1 MLCFENDLSKC
12 LIEGMIERKLISWI
26 IPCFN
31 EEEVIIKSLN
41 EIVKVSS
48 SITNYQWELVIIDD
62 GSIDKTSE
70 LIKEFTNNKFDIHL
84 IQFSR
89 NFGHQNAVQA
99 GLDYCKGAAAII
111 IDADLQD
118 PPNLAE
124 KMINKWENGFQV
136 VYGKRVQRIAENKFK
151 IFTAFLFYRLLNFLS
166 GIQIPNDTGDFRL
179 IDREVINVLNSMPE
193 KGRFIRGL
201 ISWIGFRQTSIKYRR
216 NKRAAGLTKY
226 SLRKMI
232 SLALEGLTNFSRRP
246 LRLATF
252 LGFFFSIF
260 AFLGIIYV
268 LYVRLFTLTW
278 VPGWAAILL
287 AILLS
292 SGIQMICIGILGE
305 YIGNIFFES
314 KNRPLY
320 VLSSREVI
328 VHK

>member
-1 MLCFENDLSKC
+1 MV
-12 LIEGMIERKLISWI
+12 ERKLISWI

-41 EIVKVSS
+41 EIIKVSD
-48 SITNYQWELVIIDD
+48 SIINYQWELIIVDD
-62 GSIDKTSE
+62 GSIDNTSE
-70 LIKEFTNNKFDIHL
+70 LVRTFTNNKFDIHL

-89 NFGHQNAVQA
+89 NFGHQQAVQA
-99 GLDYCKGAAAII
+99 GLDHCKGNAAII

-118 PPNLAE
+118 PPHLAQ
-124 KMINKWENGFQV
+124 KMINKWENGFHV
-136 VYGKRVQRIAENKFK
+136 VYGKRVKRIAENKFK
-151 IFTAFLFYRLLNFLS
+151 ILTAFLFYRLLNFLS
-166 GIQIPNDTGDFRL
+166 GISIPNDTGDFRL
-179 IDREVINVLNSMPE
+179 IDREVIDVLKSMPE

-201 ISWIGFRQTSIKYRR
+201 ISWIGFRQISIKYRR
-216 NKRAAGLTKY
+216 NKRAAGSTKY
-226 SLRKMI
+226 SIRKMI

-252 LGFFFSIF
+252 LGFFFSIISF
-260 AFLGIIYV
+260 IGIIYV

-287 AILLS
+287 VILLS

-320 VLSSREVI
+320 VLSSRQKI

>member
-1 MLCFENDLSKC
+1 
-12 LIEGMIERKLISWI
+12 MIERKLISWI

-41 EIVKVSS
+41 EIIKVSD
-48 SITNYQWELVIIDD
+48 SIINYQWELIIVDD
-62 GSIDKTSE
+62 GSIDNTSE
-70 LIKEFTNNKFDIHL
+70 LVRTFTNNKFDIHL

-89 NFGHQNAVQA
+89 NFGHQQAVQA
-99 GLDYCKGAAAII
+99 GLDHCKGNAAII

-118 PPNLAE
+118 PPHLAK
-124 KMINKWENGFQV
+124 KMINKWENGFHV
-136 VYGKRVQRIAENKFK
+136 VYGKRVKRIAENKFK
-151 IFTAFLFYRLLNFLS
+151 ILTAFLFYRLLNFLS
-166 GIQIPNDTGDFRL
+166 GISIPNDTGDFRL
-179 IDREVINVLNSMPE
+179 IDREVIDVLKSMPE

-216 NKRAAGLTKY
+216 NKRVAGSTKY
-226 SLRKMI
+226 SIRKMI

-252 LGFFFSIF
+252 LGFFFSIISF
-260 AFLGIIYV
+260 IGIIYV

-287 AILLS
+287 VILLS

-320 VLSSREVI
+320 VLSSRQKI

>member
-1 MLCFENDLSKC
+1 MLCFQNDLFAWFIK
-12 LIEGMIERKLISWI
+12 GMIERKLISWI

-41 EIVKVSS
+41 EIVKVSA

>member
-1 MLCFENDLSKC
+1 
-12 LIEGMIERKLISWI
+12 MIERKLISWI

-41 EIVKVSS
+41 EIVKVSA

-124 KMINKWENGFQV
+124 KMINKWENGFHV

>member
-1 MLCFENDLSKC
+1 
-12 LIEGMIERKLISWI
+12 MIERKLISWI

-41 EIVKVSS
+41 EIIKVSD
-48 SITNYQWELVIIDD
+48 SIINYQWELIIVDD
-62 GSIDKTSE
+62 GSIDNTSE
-70 LIKEFTNNKFDIHL
+70 LVRTFTNNKFDIHL

-89 NFGHQNAVQA
+89 NFGHQQAVQA
-99 GLDYCKGAAAII
+99 GLDHCKGNAAII

-118 PPNLAE
+118 PPHLAQ
-124 KMINKWENGFQV
+124 KMINKWENGFHV
-136 VYGKRVQRIAENKFK
+136 IYGKRVKRMAENKFK
-151 IFTAFLFYRLLNFLS
+151 ILTAFLFYRLLNFLS
-166 GIQIPNDTGDFRL
+166 GISIPNDTGDFRL
-179 IDREVINVLNSMPE
+179 IDREVIDVLKSMPE

-201 ISWIGFRQTSIKYRR
+201 ISWIGFRQISIKYRR
-216 NKRAAGLTKY
+216 NKRAAGSTKY
-226 SLRKMI
+226 SIRKMI

-252 LGFFFSIF
+252 LGFFFSIISF
-260 AFLGIIYV
+260 IGIIYV

-287 AILLS
+287 VILLS

-320 VLSSREVI
+320 VLSSRQKI

>member
-1 MLCFENDLSKC
+1 MV
-12 LIEGMIERKLISWI
+12 ERKLISWI

-41 EIVKVSS
+41 EIVKVSA

-70 LIKEFTNNKFDIHL
+70 LVKEFTNKKFDIHL

-99 GLDYCKGAAAII
+99 GLDYCKGIAAII

-166 GIQIPNDTGDFRL
+166 GIPIPNDTGDFRL

>member
-1 MLCFENDLSKC
+1 MV
-12 LIEGMIERKLISWI
+12 ERKLISWI

-41 EIVKVSS
+41 EIIKVSY
-48 SITNYQWELVIIDD
+48 SIPNYQWELVIVDD

-70 LIKEFTNNKFDIHL
+70 LVKAFRNNKFDIYL

-89 NFGHQNAVQA
+89 NFGHQQAVQA
-99 GLDYCKGAAAII
+99 GLDHCKGDAAII

-118 PPNLAE
+118 PPDLAE
-124 KMINKWENGFQV
+124 KMINKWENGFHV
-136 VYGKRVQRIAENKFK
+136 VYGKRVKRIAENKFK
-151 IFTAFLFYRLLNFLS
+151 ILTAFLFYRLLNFLS
-166 GIQIPNDTGDFRL
+166 GISIPNDTGDFRL
-179 IDREVINVLNSMPE
+179 IDREVIDVLKSMPE

-216 NKRAAGLTKY
+216 NKRAAGSTKY
-226 SLRKMI
+226 SIRKMI

-252 LGFFFSIF
+252 LGFFFSIISF
-260 AFLGIIYV
+260 IGIIYV

-287 AILLS
+287 VILLS

-320 VLSSREVI
+320 ILSSRQKI
-328 VHK
+328 IHK

>member
-1 MLCFENDLSKC
+1 
-12 LIEGMIERKLISWI
+12 MIERKLISWI

-41 EIVKVSS
+41 EIVKVSA

-89 NFGHQNAVQA
+89 NFGHQTAVQA

-136 VYGKRVQRIAENKFK
+136 IYGKRVQRIAENKFK

-166 GIQIPNDTGDFRL
+166 GIPIPNDTGDFRL

>member
-1 MLCFENDLSKC
+1 
-12 LIEGMIERKLISWI
+12 MIERKLISWI

-41 EIVKVSS
+41 EIVKVSD

-62 GSIDKTSE
+62 GSSDKTSE
-70 LIKEFTNNKFDIHL
+70 LIKEFKNNKFDIHL

-99 GLDYCKGAAAII
+99 GLDYCKGVAAII

-124 KMINKWENGFQV
+124 EMINKWEKGFQV

-151 IFTAFLFYRLLNFLS
+151 ILTAFLFYRLLNFLS
-166 GIQIPNDTGDFRL
+166 GIPIPNDTGDFRL
-179 IDREVINVLNSMPE
+179 IDREVINVLNCMPE

-268 LYVRLFTLTW
+268 LYIRLFTLTW

-320 VLSSREVI
+320 VLSNRQVI

>member
-1 MLCFENDLSKC
+1 
-12 LIEGMIERKLISWI
+12 MIERKLISWI

-41 EIVKVSS
+41 EIIKVSD
-48 SITNYQWELVIIDD
+48 SITNYQWELVVIDD
-62 GSIDKTSE
+62 GSTDKTTE
-70 LIKEFTNNKFDIHL
+70 LVRAFINNKFDIHL
-84 IQFSR
+84 IQLSR
-89 NFGHQNAVQA
+89 NFGHQQAVQA
-99 GLDYCKGAAAII
+99 GLDHCKGNAAII

-118 PPNLAE
+118 PPDLAE
-124 KMINKWENGFQV
+124 QMINKWENGFHV
-136 VYGKRVQRIAENKFK
+136 VYGKRIQRIAENKFK
-151 IFTAFLFYRLLNFLS
+151 ILTAFLFYRLLNFLS
-166 GIQIPNDTGDFRL
+166 GISIPNDTGDFRL
-179 IDREVINVLNSMPE
+179 IDREVIDVLNSMPE

-201 ISWIGFRQTSIKYRR
+201 ISWIGYRQTSIKYRR
-216 NKRAAGLTKY
+216 NKRAAGSTKY
-226 SLRKMI
+226 SIRKMI

-252 LGFFFSIF
+252 LGFFFSIVSF
-260 AFLGIIYV
+260 IGIIYV

-287 AILLS
+287 VILLS

-320 VLSSREVI
+320 VLSSRQKI
-328 VHK
+328 FHQ

>member
-1 MLCFENDLSKC
+1 MSIKFPKVSL
-12 LIEGMIERKLISWI
+12 I

-41 EIVKVSS
+41 EIVKVSA

-99 GLDYCKGAAAII
+99 GLDYCKGVAAII

-151 IFTAFLFYRLLNFLS
+151 LCGTATEALKALMAYEFSYEGLHKIEACHFGENIGSSRVLLKAGLKK
-166 GIQIPNDTGDFRL
+166 
-179 IDREVINVLNSMPE
+179 EAE
-193 KGRFIRGL
+193 KKEHFKKNGRFLDVIEYGL
-201 ISWIGFRQTSIKYRR
+201 
-216 NKRAAGLTKY
+216 
-226 SLRKMI
+226 LRKDY
-232 SLALEGLTNFSRRP
+232 LAN
-246 LRLATF
+246 
-252 LGFFFSIF
+252 
-260 AFLGIIYV
+260 
-268 LYVRLFTLTW
+268 
-278 VPGWAAILL
+278 
-287 AILLS
+287 
-292 SGIQMICIGILGE
+292 
-305 YIGNIFFES
+305 
-314 KNRPLY
+314 K
-320 VLSSREVI
+320 
-328 VHK
+328 

>member
-1 MLCFENDLSKC
+1 M
-12 LIEGMIERKLISWI
+12 
-26 IPCFN
+26 
-31 EEEVIIKSLN
+31 
-41 EIVKVSS
+41 
-48 SITNYQWELVIIDD
+48 
-62 GSIDKTSE
+62 
-70 LIKEFTNNKFDIHL
+70 
-84 IQFSR
+84 
-89 NFGHQNAVQA
+89 
-99 GLDYCKGAAAII
+99 
-111 IDADLQD
+111 QD

-166 GIQIPNDTGDFRL
+166 GIPIPNDTGDFRL

-268 LYVRLFTLTW
+268 LYVRLFTFTW

>member
-1 MLCFENDLSKC
+1 MV
-12 LIEGMIERKLISWI
+12 ERKLISWI

-41 EIVKVSS
+41 EIIEVSD
-48 SITNYQWELVIIDD
+48 SIINYQWELIVVDD

-70 LIKEFTNNKFDIHL
+70 LVRTFTNNKFDIHL

-89 NFGHQNAVQA
+89 NFGHQQAVQA
-99 GLDYCKGAAAII
+99 GLDHCKGNAAII

-118 PPNLAE
+118 PPHLAQ
-124 KMINKWENGFQV
+124 KMINKWENGFHV
-136 VYGKRVQRIAENKFK
+136 VYGKRVKRIAENKFK
-151 IFTAFLFYRLLNFLS
+151 ILTAFLFYRLLNFLS
-166 GIQIPNDTGDFRL
+166 GISIPNDTGDFRL
-179 IDREVINVLNSMPE
+179 IDREVIDVLKSMPE

-216 NKRAAGLTKY
+216 NKRAAGSTKY
-226 SLRKMI
+226 SIRKMI
-232 SLALEGLTNFSRRP
+232 SFALEGLTNFSRRP

-252 LGFFFSIF
+252 LGFFFSMISF
-260 AFLGIIYV
+260 IGIIYV

-287 AILLS
+287 VILLS

-320 VLSSREVI
+320 VLSSRQKI

>member
-1 MLCFENDLSKC
+1 M
-12 LIEGMIERKLISWI
+12 
-26 IPCFN
+26 
-31 EEEVIIKSLN
+31 
-41 EIVKVSS
+41 
-48 SITNYQWELVIIDD
+48 
-62 GSIDKTSE
+62 DKTSE

-84 IQFSR
+84 IKFSR

-99 GLDYCKGAAAII
+99 GLDYCKGFAAII

-124 KMINKWENGFQV
+124 NMINKWENGFQV

-166 GIQIPNDTGDFRL
+166 GIPIPNDTGDFRL
-179 IDREVINVLNSMPE
+179 IDREVIDVLNSMPE

>member
-1 MLCFENDLSKC
+1 MV
-12 LIEGMIERKLISWI
+12 ERKLISWI

-41 EIVKVSS
+41 EIIEVSD
-48 SITNYQWELVIIDD
+48 SIINYQWELIIVDD

-70 LIKEFTNNKFDIHL
+70 LVRAFTNNKFDIHL

-89 NFGHQNAVQA
+89 NFGHQQAVQA
-99 GLDYCKGAAAII
+99 GLDHCKGNAAII

-118 PPNLAE
+118 PPHLAQ
-124 KMINKWENGFQV
+124 KMINKWENGFHV
-136 VYGKRVQRIAENKFK
+136 VYGKRVKRIAENKFK
-151 IFTAFLFYRLLNFLS
+151 ILTAFLFYRLLNFLS
-166 GIQIPNDTGDFRL
+166 GISIPNDTGDFRL
-179 IDREVINVLNSMPE
+179 IDREVIDVLKSMPE

-201 ISWIGFRQTSIKYRR
+201 ISWIGFRQISIKYRR
-216 NKRAAGLTKY
+216 NKRAAGSTKY
-226 SLRKMI
+226 SIRKMI

-252 LGFFFSIF
+252 LGFFFSIISF
-260 AFLGIIYV
+260 IGIIYV
-268 LYVRLFTLTW
+268 LYVRLFTLTR

-287 AILLS
+287 VILLS

-320 VLSSREVI
+320 VLSSRQKI

>member
-1 MLCFENDLSKC
+1 
-12 LIEGMIERKLISWI
+12 MIERKLISWI

-41 EIVKVSS
+41 EIVKVSA

-99 GLDYCKGAAAII
+99 GLDYCKGVAAII

-118 PPNLAE
+118 PPYLAE

-268 LYVRLFTLTW
+268 LYVRLFTFTW

-320 VLSSREVI
+320 VLSRREVI

>member
-1 MLCFENDLSKC
+1 MV
-12 LIEGMIERKLISWI
+12 ERKLISWI

-41 EIVKVSS
+41 EIIEVSD
-48 SITNYQWELVIIDD
+48 SIINYQWELIIVDD

-70 LIKEFTNNKFDIHL
+70 LVRTFTNNKFDIHL
-84 IQFSR
+84 IRFSR
-89 NFGHQNAVQA
+89 NFGHQQAVQA
-99 GLDYCKGAAAII
+99 GLDHCKGNAAII

-118 PPNLAE
+118 PPHLAQ
-124 KMINKWENGFQV
+124 KMINKWENGYHV
-136 VYGKRVQRIAENKFK
+136 VYGKRVKRIAENKFK
-151 IFTAFLFYRLLNFLS
+151 ILTAFLFYRLLNFLS
-166 GIQIPNDTGDFRL
+166 GISIPNDTGDFRL
-179 IDREVINVLNSMPE
+179 IDREVIDVLKSMPE

-216 NKRAAGLTKY
+216 NKRAAGSTKY
-226 SLRKMI
+226 SIRKMI

-252 LGFFFSIF
+252 LGFFFSIISF
-260 AFLGIIYV
+260 IGIIYV

-287 AILLS
+287 VILLS

-320 VLSSREVI
+320 VLLSRQKI

>member
-1 MLCFENDLSKC
+1 MV
-12 LIEGMIERKLISWI
+12 ERKLISWI

-41 EIVKVSS
+41 EIIEVSD
-48 SITNYQWELVIIDD
+48 SIINYQWELIIVDD

-70 LIKEFTNNKFDIHL
+70 LVRTFTNNKFDIHL

-89 NFGHQNAVQA
+89 NFGHQQAVQA
-99 GLDYCKGAAAII
+99 GLDHCKGNAAII

-118 PPNLAE
+118 PPHLAQ
-124 KMINKWENGFQV
+124 KMINKWENGFHV
-136 VYGKRVQRIAENKFK
+136 VYGKRVKRIAENKFK
-151 IFTAFLFYRLLNFLS
+151 ILTAFLFYRLLNFLS
-166 GIQIPNDTGDFRL
+166 GISIPNDTGDFRL
-179 IDREVINVLNSMPE
+179 IDREVIDVLKSMPE

-216 NKRAAGLTKY
+216 NKRAAGSTKY
-226 SLRKMI
+226 SIRKMI
-232 SLALEGLTNFSRRP
+232 SLALERLTNFSRRP

-252 LGFFFSIF
+252 LGFFFSIISF
-260 AFLGIIYV
+260 IGIIYV

-287 AILLS
+287 VILLS

-320 VLSSREVI
+320 VLSSRQKI

>member
-1 MLCFENDLSKC
+1 
-12 LIEGMIERKLISWI
+12 MIERKLISWI

-41 EIVKVSS
+41 EIVKVSA

-70 LIKEFTNNKFDIHL
+70 LVKEFTNKKFDIHL

-99 GLDYCKGAAAII
+99 GLDYCKGIAAII

-320 VLSSREVI
+320 VLSRREVI

>member
-1 MLCFENDLSKC
+1 
-12 LIEGMIERKLISWI
+12 MIERKLISWI

-41 EIVKVSS
+41 EIVKVSA

-99 GLDYCKGAAAII
+99 GLDYCKGVAAII

-268 LYVRLFTLTW
+268 LYVRLFTFTW

-320 VLSSREVI
+320 VLSNREVI